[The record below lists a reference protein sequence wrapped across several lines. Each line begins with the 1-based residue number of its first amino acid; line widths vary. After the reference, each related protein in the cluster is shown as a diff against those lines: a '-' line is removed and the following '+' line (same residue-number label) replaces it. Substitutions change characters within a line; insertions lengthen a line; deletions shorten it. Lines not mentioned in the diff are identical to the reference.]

1 MQSSSDNPASDGY
14 RRQGHDPGSR
24 AVEGYA
30 KGPNRR
36 RGCGCWGWA
45 FIALIAL
52 VLSALVVSASAFA
65 GWNAGIGVARENA
78 TLTSEAEF
86 QEQCERI
93 GSDIDAGKGQLVKT
107 RIDFLLKQTPMPP
120 CLTDHLPRAT
130 ALVALQEPSPAL
142 APTATLVVTA
152 TPQPTVVV
160 VRATATVAAEPPIEY
175 DLDDLLAEAQND
187 VALQNYQRAIDTL
200 DAIIAIEEDYQ
211 RDQIRS
217 MYFAA
222 LKAEAHILFRSG
234 RLSEAIIMT
243 GRAVAY
249 GDIAEL
255 NYERFIA
262 SLYLDGLRLKAANP
276 GESVRN
282 FSSIVYENGLG
293 NYMSGK
299 VIGELQEA
307 HRNYGDVFANQGDH
321 CRARDQYEAAL
332 ALQPAS
338 SSIRRSTVADQR
350 DRASEACDGVP
361 VGPAETTA
369 AVTRP
374 ATPAGIG
381 IRPSPAP
388 VGQTG

>member
-1 MQSSSDNPASDGY
+1 MQTSPDNPAGDGY
-14 RRQGHDPGSR
+14 RRQGHDPGTW
-24 AVEGYA
+24 AVAGYA

-36 RGCGCWGWA
+36 PGCGCWGWA
-45 FIALIAL
+45 LIALIGL

-120 CLTDHLPRAT
+120 CLTDQLPRAT
-130 ALVALQEPSPAL
+130 ALVVSKEPSPTL
-142 APTATLVVTA
+142 APIATRVVTA
-152 TPQPTVVV
+152 TPQPTAAIQ
-160 VRATATVAAEPPIEY
+160 ATATVAAEPAFEY
-175 DLDDLLAEAQND
+175 DLDGLLAEAQND

-200 DAIIAIEEDYQ
+200 DAIIAIDEDYQ

-243 GRAVAY
+243 GRAEAY

-307 HRNYGDVFANQGDH
+307 HRNYGDAFAYQGDH

-338 SSIRRSTVADQR
+338 SSIRRSTVADKR

-361 VGPAETTA
+361 VGPAETKA

>member
-1 MQSSSDNPASDGY
+1 MRSSPENPTSGGY
-14 RRQGHDPGSR
+14 RQQPNDTRSGSV
-24 AVEGYA
+24 AGYA
-30 KGPNRR
+30 QSQRGGL
-36 RGCGCWGWA
+36 GCGCWGWI
-45 FIALIAL
+45 FFALIG
-52 VLSALVVSASAFA
+52 LVVSVLIVAASAFA

-78 TLTSEAEF
+78 TRASAAEI
-86 QEQCERI
+86 QVQCEYIR
-93 GSDIDAGKGQLVKT
+93 SDIDAGNRQLVQT

-130 ALVALQEPSPAL
+130 ALVALQEPSPTL
-142 APTATLVVTA
+142 APAATRVVPA

-160 VRATATVAAEPPIEY
+160 VRATATVAAEPAIEY
-175 DLDDLLAEAQND
+175 DLDELLAEAQND

-200 DAIIAIEEDYQ
+200 DAIIAIDGDYQ

-217 MYFAA
+217 IFFAA
-222 LKAEAHILFRSG
+222 LKAESHILFRTG
-234 RLSEAIIMT
+234 RLTEAIIMT
-243 GRAVAY
+243 GRAEAY

-307 HRNYGDVFANQGDH
+307 HRNYGDVFAYQGDH

-338 SSIRRSTVADQR
+338 SSIRRGTVSDQR
-350 DRASEACDGVP
+350 ERASEACDGVT

-381 IRPSPAP
+381 IRPSPPP